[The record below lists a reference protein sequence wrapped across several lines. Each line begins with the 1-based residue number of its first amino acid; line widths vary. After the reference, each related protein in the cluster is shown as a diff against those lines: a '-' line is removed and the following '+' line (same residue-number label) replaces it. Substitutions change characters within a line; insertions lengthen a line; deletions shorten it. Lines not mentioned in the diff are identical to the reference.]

1 MTQRA
6 KEVAENMYQKYILYA
21 SVFQWKILQSLM
33 SPKWTFFNERYN
45 TTISYTKKGNVLAL
59 GHILVT
65 GFFRRMQKFR
75 HATN

>member
-1 MTQRA
+1 MNGIIQQFLTQ
-6 KEVAENMYQKYILYA
+6 
-21 SVFQWKILQSLM
+21 
-33 SPKWTFFNERYN
+33 
-45 TTISYTKKGNVLAL
+45 KKGNVLEL